1 MIDVLLHTVC
11 ALVPAPEV
19 NVAVLFGVTVI
30 VPVAVTTGPQPPVSV
45 TV

>member
-1 MIDVLLHTVC
+1 MAVFMHLAC

-19 NVAVLFGVTVI
+19 NVIELLAVTVI
-30 VPVAVTTGPQPPVSV
+30 VPVAVITPHPPVSV